1 MMQNRPVTEISVVIP
16 VYGCRSCLPELHA
29 RLQRTLSACA
39 ASHEIVFVDDGSP
52 DGSWPVLE
60 QLAQGDDNVRAI
72 KLSRNFGQHAAI
84 TAGLEHARGDWIVV
98 MDCDLQDPPEG
109 IPRLLEAAR
118 SGYDIVLA
126 RRTGRRHSF
135 FRRLSAY
142 AFSVLM
148 KMFNRALFDWSYGS
162 FSAISRKVADEFV
175 KLRERDRHY
184 LFVLQ
189 WLGFRTTSI
198 EYAHAER
205 LEGES
210 SYTVGKLVKHAFDG
224 IFFQTTVLLRWIV
237 YLGFLVSLSG
247 VLLAAYFIYDYFT
260 RSIYPGWTSIVVLT
274 LVIGG
279 FIITSTGIAGL
290 YIGKIFDQVKQR
302 PLYVV
307 DRVVDRV
314 SPREPN

>member
-1 MMQNRPVTEISVVIP
+1 MMQNRPMTEISVVIP
-16 VYGCRSCLPELHA
+16 VYGCRDCLPALHA
-29 RLQRTLSACA
+29 RLQSVLSGCA
-39 ASHEIVFVDDGSP
+39 ASHEIVFIDDGSP

-60 QLAQGDDNVRAI
+60 QLAHSDGNVRAI

-84 TAGLEHARGDWIVV
+84 TAGLEHARGSWIVV
-98 MDCDLQDPPEG
+98 MDCDLQDPPEE

-118 SGYDIVLA
+118 GGYEIVLA
-126 RRTGRRHSF
+126 RRTGRRHSL

-142 AFSVLM
+142 AFSSLM
-148 KMFNRALFDWSYGS
+148 KVFNRALFDWSYGS
-162 FSAISRKVADEFV
+162 LSAISRKVADEFI

-184 LFVLQ
+184 LSVLQ

-198 EYAHAER
+198 EYAHSER
-205 LEGES
+205 HQGES

-247 VLLAAYFIYDYFT
+247 VLLAGYFIYDYFT
-260 RSIYPGWTSIVVLT
+260 RSIYPGWTSIVVLI

-279 FIITSTGIAGL
+279 FIIISTGVAGL
-290 YIGKIFDQVKQR
+290 YVGKIFDQVKGR

-307 DRVVDRV
+307 DRIA
-314 SPREPN
+314 SK

>member
-1 MMQNRPVTEISVVIP
+1 MTENRPMVEISVVVP
-16 VYGCRSCLPELHA
+16 VYGCRNCLRELHA
-29 RLQRTLSACA
+29 RIQSAISGCA

-52 DGSWPVLE
+52 DGSWSVLE
-60 QLAQGDDNVRAI
+60 ELAQGDGNVKAI
-72 KLSRNFGQHAAI
+72 RLSRNFGQHAAI
-84 TAGLEHARGDWIVV
+84 TAGLEHARGGWIVV
-98 MDCDLQDPPEG
+98 MDCDLQDPPEE

-126 RRTGRRHSF
+126 RRTGRRHSL

-142 AFSVLM
+142 AFSGLM

-162 FSAISRKVADEFV
+162 FSAISRKVAGEFI

-189 WLGFRTTSI
+189 WLGFSTTSI

-205 LEGES
+205 HDGES
-210 SYTVGKLVKHAFDG
+210 SYSVGKLVKHAFDG

-237 YLGFLVSLSG
+237 YLGFLVSLAG
-247 VLLAAYFIYDYFT
+247 VLLAGYFVYLYFA
-260 RSIYPGWTSIVVLT
+260 RSIYPGWTSLVVLI

-279 FIITSTGIAGL
+279 FIITSTGVAGL
-290 YIGKIFDQVKQR
+290 YVGKIFDQVKER

-307 DRVVDRV
+307 DRIA
-314 SPREPN
+314 SREPK

>member
-16 VYGCRSCLPELHA
+16 VYGCRDCLPALHA
-29 RLQRTLSACA
+29 RLQSVLSGCA

-60 QLAQGDDNVRAI
+60 QLAQSDANVRAI

-84 TAGLEHARGDWIVV
+84 TAGLEHARGGWIVV
-98 MDCDLQDPPEG
+98 MDCDLQDPPEE

-118 SGYDIVLA
+118 GGYEIVLA
-126 RRTGRRHSF
+126 RRTGRRHSL

-142 AFSVLM
+142 AFSGLM
-148 KMFNRALFDWSYGS
+148 KIFNRAMFDWSYGS
-162 FSAISRKVADEFV
+162 LSAISRKVADEFIR
-175 KLRERDRHY
+175 LRERDRHY
-184 LFVLQ
+184 LSVLQ

-198 EYAHAER
+198 EYAHSER
-205 LEGES
+205 HQGES
-210 SYTVGKLVKHAFDG
+210 SYTVGRLIKHAFDG

-237 YLGFLVSLSG
+237 YLGFLVSLTG
-247 VLLAAYFIYDYFT
+247 VLLAGYFVYDYFT
-260 RSIYPGWTSIVVLT
+260 RSIYPGWTSIVVLI

-279 FIITSTGIAGL
+279 FIIISTGVAGL
-290 YIGKIFDQVKQR
+290 YVGKIFDQVKER

-307 DRVVDRV
+307 DRIA
-314 SPREPN
+314 SK

>member
-1 MMQNRPVTEISVVIP
+1 MMQNRPVMEISVVIP
-16 VYGCRSCLPELHA
+16 VYGCRSCLAELHA
-29 RLQRTLSACA
+29 RIRRALSDCA

-60 QLAQGDDNVRAI
+60 ALAQGDGNVKAI

-84 TAGLEHARGDWIVV
+84 TAGLEHARGGWIVV
-98 MDCDLQDPPEG
+98 MDCDLQDPPED
-109 IPRLLEAAR
+109 IPRLLAAAHG
-118 SGYDIVLA
+118 GYDIVLA
-126 RRTGRRHSF
+126 RRSGRKHSL
-135 FRRLSAY
+135 FRRMSAY
-142 AFSVLM
+142 AFSGLM

-198 EYAHAER
+198 EYEHAER
-205 LEGES
+205 HDGES
-210 SYTVGKLVKHAFDG
+210 SYSVGKLIKHALDG

-237 YLGFLVSLSG
+237 YLGFLVSLTG
-247 VLLAAYFIYDYFT
+247 ILLAGYFVYDYFT
-260 RSIYPGWTSIVVLT
+260 RSIYPGWTSVVVLI

-290 YIGKIFDQVKQR
+290 YVGKIFDQVKQR

-307 DRVVDRV
+307 DRIA
-314 SPREPN
+314 SREPGP

>member
-1 MMQNRPVTEISVVIP
+1 
-16 VYGCRSCLPELHA
+16 
-29 RLQRTLSACA
+29 
-39 ASHEIVFVDDGSP
+39 
-52 DGSWPVLE
+52 
-60 QLAQGDDNVRAI
+60 
-72 KLSRNFGQHAAI
+72 
-84 TAGLEHARGDWIVV
+84 
-98 MDCDLQDPPEG
+98 
-109 IPRLLEAAR
+109 
-118 SGYDIVLA
+118 
-126 RRTGRRHSF
+126 
-135 FRRLSAY
+135 
-142 AFSVLM
+142 M

-162 FSAISRKVADEFV
+162 FSAISRKVVDAYV

-205 LEGES
+205 PEGES

-290 YIGKIFDQVKQR
+290 YIGKIFDQVKER
-302 PLYVV
+302 PLYVI
-307 DRVVDRV
+307 DQIA
-314 SPREPN
+314 SREPGP